1 MNYVFAYVFKKD
13 KDDKGKFDLNKD
25 VHKRAIYGSNLKRA
39 ISALERKLIE
49 EEAIESKSDVE
60 ILDRVTFQGDMKNH
74 FFQLPL

>member
-39 ISALERKLIE
+39 ISALERELIE
-49 EEAIESKSDVE
+49 EESIAVSYTH
-60 ILDRVTFQGDMKNH
+60 LT
-74 FFQLPL
+74 LPTICSV